1 MTIIYFEWQNHQRKH
16 IITPATVTHPPSSA
30 KPHRD
35 LFLMSRI
42 TGKPPILSRRGAAPR
57 LFISAYQNPKLL
69 ANQPLK
75 EQTNSDVEA
84 HYL

>member
-1 MTIIYFEWQNHQRKH
+1 
-16 IITPATVTHPPSSA
+16 
-30 KPHRD
+30 
-35 LFLMSRI
+35 MSRI

-69 ANQPLK
+69 ANQRLK